1 MSSNKFTEA
10 PPECQLH
17 HVCKSYCE
25 TAREVK
31 ESLCTECLEVRDSHF
46 AGAKGEPWN
55 FGYTNYRGEFSQ
67 RRATP
72 IRFEFESTEFH
83 PEKQWIMHAID
94 HEKGFR
100 AFALADMVLGYDK
113 TDSDRLLKYALFAC
127 IADGGMPRKYGGVLV
142 KDSNYAWIEFNVKPE
157 ELPKPTSYV
166 DISDVKQRFPDA
178 PASAVQ
184 RIAELEQLVAA
195 MVVIGAQ
202 VRPDVEQSLAFFSE
216 WDENVRVNKPFGS
229 TMNMKTERKNAYIA
243 GLNKG
248 LDIAAG

>member
-1 MSSNKFTEA
+1 MSRNKFTEA
-10 PPECQLH
+10 PPECQLY

-31 ESLCTECLEVRDSHF
+31 ENLCTGCLEVRDSHF

-72 IRFEFESTEFH
+72 IRFEFESTEHH

-100 AFALADMVLGYDK
+100 AFAVADMVLGYEK
-113 TDSDRLLKYALFAC
+113 TDADRLLKYALFAC

-142 KDSNYAWIEFNVKPE
+142 KDGNYACVEFSVEPE
-157 ELPKPTSYV
+157 ELHLQTVNMAQELVELREKLV
-166 DISDVKQRFPDA
+166 IVGAKAQELRH
-178 PASAVQ
+178 
-184 RIAELEQLVAA
+184 IMAE
-195 MVVIGAQ
+195 IGATS
-202 VRPDVEQSLAFFSE
+202 PLF
-216 WDENVRVNKPFGS
+216 DEIQQLCKL
-229 TMNMKTERKNAYIA
+229 K
-243 GLNKG
+243 
-248 LDIAAG
+248 